1 MPGAC
6 WIDTF
11 HELRIRPSGA
21 KARGLRV
28 FHGTAQAVPFQNPAY
43 ATSSVHR
50 FIQRASV
57 LLASSCILAFSTPA
71 GAQLRNHDAF
81 FGYSRLGSDA
91 FYPNV
96 GGLNGWE
103 GALHIHLHPFFGV
116 EGDVAHYGLGA
127 NSVVPRTT
135 TVLVGPR
142 ISVRALGINV
152 FAHGLI
158 GGEHS
163 SNDSGSNPHISGGA
177 FAYDVGGGVDL
188 PIFPFFA
195 WRFSADHINAPSQ
208 SPSGGTKGRFN
219 TGLVF
224 RF

>member
-1 MPGAC
+1 MS
-6 WIDTF
+6 T
-11 HELRIRPSGA
+11 HRPIPHKS
-21 KARGLRV
+21 L
-28 FHGTAQAVPFQNPAY
+28 FF
-43 ATSSVHR
+43 
-50 FIQRASV
+50 
-57 LLASSCILAFSTPA
+57 LASCILFAFPGA
-71 GAQLRNHDAF
+71 ALAQLRNHDAF

-91 FYPNV
+91 FYPNA

-103 GALHIHLHPFFGV
+103 AALHIHLHPFFGV

-127 NSVVPRTT
+127 DSEVPRTT

-142 ISVRALGINV
+142 ISVKAIGVNV

-163 SNDSGSNPHISGGA
+163 SNNSSNTPISGGA
-177 FAYDVGGGVDL
+177 FAYDLGGGVDL

-208 SPSGGTKGRFN
+208 SPGGGTKARFN

>member
-1 MPGAC
+1 M
-6 WIDTF
+6 
-11 HELRIRPSGA
+11 RIRS
-21 KARGLRV
+21 L
-28 FHGTAQAVPFQNPAY
+28 
-43 ATSSVHR
+43 
-50 FIQRASV
+50 V
-57 LLASSCILAFSTPA
+57 LLLLVSCGLLAAAPAAS
-71 GAQLRNHDAF
+71 AQLRNHDAF

-103 GALHIHLHPFFGV
+103 GALHIHLHPFLGV

-127 NSVVPRTT
+127 NAAVPRTT

-142 ISVRALGINV
+142 VSVKALGINLFV
-152 FAHGLI
+152 RGMV

-163 SNDSGSNPHISGGA
+163 ANGSNTPISGGA
-177 FAYDVGGGVDL
+177 LAYDLGGGVDL
-188 PIFPFFA
+188 PIAPFFA
-195 WRFSADHINAPSQ
+195 WRFSADRLSAPTQ
-208 SPSGGTKGRFN
+208 SPSGGDQARFN

>member
-1 MPGAC
+1 MQIG
-6 WIDTF
+6 
-11 HELRIRPSGA
+11 H
-21 KARGLRV
+21 
-28 FHGTAQAVPFQNPAY
+28 
-43 ATSSVHR
+43 SVR
-50 FIQRASV
+50 NIS
-57 LLASSCILAFSTPA
+57 LLFFSSCILLVFPASA

-91 FYPNV
+91 FYPTA

-103 GALHIHLHPFFGV
+103 AALHIHLHPFLGA

-127 NSVVPRTT
+127 NSIVPRTT

-142 ISVRALGINV
+142 VSVKAIGINL

-163 SNDSGSNPHISGGA
+163 SNDSSSNPHISGGA
-177 FAYDVGGGVDL
+177 FAYDLGGGIDL

-195 WRFSADHINAPSQ
+195 WRFSLDHISAPSQ
-208 SPSGGTKGRFN
+208 SPSGGTKARFN

>member
-1 MPGAC
+1 MPLC
-6 WIDTF
+6 RPILHSF
-11 HELRIRPSGA
+11 LR
-21 KARGLRV
+21 
-28 FHGTAQAVPFQNPAY
+28 
-43 ATSSVHR
+43 
-50 FIQRASV
+50 SV
-57 LLASSCILAFSTPA
+57 LTAFLLSFSSSAQ
-71 GAQLRNHDAF
+71 AQLRNSDAF
-81 FGYSRLGSDA
+81 FGYSRTGADT

-103 GALHIHLHPFFGV
+103 AALHIHLHPFFGA

-127 NSVVPRTT
+127 SVSVPRTT

-142 ISVRALGINV
+142 VSLKAVGINLFV
-152 FAHGLI
+152 HGLI

-163 SNDSGSNPHISGGA
+163 ANNNGISGGT

-188 PIFPFFA
+188 PIAPFFA
-195 WRFSADHINAPSQ
+195 WRISADRLSAPTL
-208 SPSGGTKGRFN
+208 SPSTGNQARYN

>member
-1 MPGAC
+1 LKRAPQGLKPGLYGPFA
-6 WIDTF
+6 
-11 HELRIRPSGA
+11 
-21 KARGLRV
+21 ARLE
-28 FHGTAQAVPFQNPAY
+28 AVLFQNRID
-43 ATSSVHR
+43 ATSSVR
-50 FIQRASV
+50 RS
-57 LLASSCILAFSTPA
+57 LLRLNLLLVCSCILLAFSTSA

-142 ISVRALGINV
+142 ISVKAIGINL

-163 SNDSGSNPHISGGA
+163 ANDSSSNPHISGGA
-177 FAYDVGGGVDL
+177 FAYDLGGGIDL

>member
-1 MPGAC
+1 M
-6 WIDTF
+6 
-11 HELRIRPSGA
+11 HL
-21 KARGLRV
+21 
-28 FHGTAQAVPFQNPAY
+28 
-43 ATSSVHR
+43 HR
-50 FIQRASV
+50 FV
-57 LLASSCILAFSTPA
+57 LRLSLSLVFSCILFTFPTSAA
-71 GAQLRNHDAF
+71 AQLRNHDAF

-103 GALHIHLHPFFGV
+103 AALHIHLYPFFGV

-127 NSVVPRTT
+127 DSDVPRTT

-142 ISVRALGINV
+142 ISVKAIGINL
-152 FAHGLI
+152 FAHGLL

-163 SNDSGSNPHISGGA
+163 SNNSSSNPHISGGS
-177 FAYDVGGGVDL
+177 FAYDLGGGIDL
-188 PIFPFFA
+188 PLLPFFA
-195 WRFSADHINAPSQ
+195 WRFSADHISAPSQ
-208 SPSGGTKGRFN
+208 SPSGGTKARYN